1 MPQSLNEP
9 ETDDFAHGQYE
20 PTQRKQARQTQR
32 RIRNAEA
39 QKIVARAM
47 EKNARHMLWSVILAS
62 ATTILTAAAA
72 VLCVLVSLP
81 RAPH

>member
-1 MPQSLNEP
+1 MSQSLNEP

-47 EKNARHMLWSVILAS
+47 EKNARYMLWAVIIAAISAIITTAGSVFN
-62 ATTILTAAAA
+62 
-72 VLCVLVSLP
+72 VLVSLY
-81 RAPH
+81 H